1 LSFDGINDFSAVM
14 SYVDIPKRRDG
25 VQIAIAINIK
35 DVNTIRTVHNQW
47 RIGLNHLGVD
57 HGVVHVVG
65 VATSDIVC
73 SVHWLKHRQL
83 GVMDKIYY
91 SQVFPNPHNQLWVYL
106 KPRSI
111 KFIKLG
117 S

>member
-1 LSFDGINDFSAVM
+1 
-14 SYVDIPKRRDG
+14 
-25 VQIAIAINIK
+25 
-35 DVNTIRTVHNQW
+35 
-47 RIGLNHLGVD
+47 
-57 HGVVHVVG
+57 VVG

-73 SVHWLKHRQL
+73 SVHCLKHRQL